1 MLLLVLAACTP
12 DTPSPTP
19 ASTTGQDA
27 GPAKGDTLVMTAPF
41 DPGNL
46 NPIVAPYQLS
56 GYYIGATQ
64 LGLVERR
71 TDEDGLLHVPSLA
84 ESWDWSEDGTQLTF
98 HMVKDAVWSDGT
110 PVTSAD
116 ALFTFE
122 LILDPQVASNWH
134 AANKKIEDV
143 SAPDDHTVVFTFK
156 EAGLK
161 SFLLDEVRHGLLPKH
176 VLADADRASLRGHEY
191 SRMPMSTGPW
201 KVTAWDKEA
210 KLVLEPND
218 LVTARPKAHLDR
230 VITKIIPEYATQL
243 IEFEN
248 GSVDL
253 LMTVELADVPSLER
267 EHPELDLLVQRASGM
282 EYIGWNT
289 QDPVFEDVR
298 VRTAMTHAI
307 DVDKLI
313 ADIYTVE
320 GRTFASRCSGTV
332 GPDTG
337 GWYQEIHPLAHD
349 LDLARSLLAE
359 AGWEDTDGDAIR
371 DKDGQKMTVQLM
383 IQNSVPKSEK
393 IAIRVQAMLREV
405 GVDLQIQALEPNL
418 FSTTARNHEFQA
430 ILWGFGNNPKVDP
443 TIQWHST
450 GQYNWMQFSDPDV
463 DRLLDEA
470 MSTPDL
476 EQAQAK
482 VRDAQL
488 RVYAAQPAT
497 FLVWQ
502 DDVSGIHSRFR
513 DVKTNTFTLLQ
524 ELETWYVP
532 LDEQK
537 YR

>member
-1 MLLLVLAACTP
+1 MLTLLLACSSEPVDETP
-12 DTPSPTP
+12 TAVVESGPT
-19 ASTTGQDA
+19 S
-27 GPAKGDTLVMTAPF
+27 GDTLVMTAPF

-71 TDEDGLLHVPSLA
+71 TDENGLLHVPSLA
-84 ESWDWSEDGTQLTF
+84 ESWEWSPDGTQLTF

-116 ALFTFE
+116 AVFTFE
-122 LILDPQVASNWH
+122 LILDPAVASNWH
-134 AANKKIEDV
+134 AAEKKIASVE
-143 SAPDDHTVVFTFK
+143 APDDHTVVFTFK
-156 EAGLK
+156 KAGLK
-161 SFLLDEVRHGLLPKH
+161 PFLLDEVRHGLLPRH
-176 VLADADRASLRGHEY
+176 VLQDADRASLRGHEY

-201 KVTAWDKEA
+201 KVTAWEKEA

-218 LVTARPKAHLDR
+218 LVTARPKARLDR

-253 LMTVELADVPSLER
+253 LMTVELADIPALEA
-267 EHPELDLLVQRASGM
+267 EHPELDLLVTRASGM

-289 QDPVFEDVR
+289 KDPVFSDVR

-313 ADIYTVE
+313 ADIWTVE
-320 GRTFASRCSGTV
+320 GSVYAQRCLGTV
-332 GPDTG
+332 GPDNG
-337 GWYQEIHPLAHD
+337 DWVNR
-349 LDLARSLLAE
+349 DLAPLGHDPDAARALLTE
-359 AGWEDTDGDAIR
+359 AGWVDADGDGIR
-371 DKDGQKMTVQLM
+371 DKDGKPLRVDLM

-393 IAIRVQAMLREV
+393 IGIRVQAMLREV

-450 GQYNWMQFSDPDV
+450 GQYNWMQYSDPEV

-470 MSTPDL
+470 MSTTDL
-476 EQAQAK
+476 ALAQKNVREAQA
-482 VRDAQL
+482 L
-488 RVYAAQPAT
+488 VYAAQPAT

-513 DVKTNTFTLLQ
+513 DVKTNTFTLIQ
-524 ELETWYVP
+524 ELETWWVP
-532 LDEQK
+532 TAEQK